1 MLSKEEVEKSIATD
15 LGREWELK
23 DGKLVKSFQFSSF
36 MDAIDFVNEIAKIA
50 ETLEHRDPREAQGSR
65 TLRGQA
71 QAQSSS

>member
-36 MDAIDFVNEIAKIA
+36 M
-50 ETLEHRDPREAQGSR
+50 
-65 TLRGQA
+65 
-71 QAQSSS
+71 QSY